1 MPCNPNKIDYSSNF
15 PKGFEI
21 FQELVDPRDGGHTKH
36 YFGEIIFI
44 AFTAIVCGM
53 KSYELIEE
61 FGDSN
66 ENWFR
71 TWLELPHGIPS
82 YNTFSRVI
90 EAVDPLLFSA
100 CIAGH
105 INLTMNETPTGQI
118 AIDGKAIRGS
128 ASDGKSHLHA
138 VSAWA
143 CEEGLTLGQTFVD
156 EKSNEITA
164 IPELLKLIN
173 VEGCIVTIDAMGT
186 QKNIATQIIDEGGD
200 YILSVKGN
208 QKGLLKEVE
217 DYFLYCARPSESKPL
232 SQETWDKLFL
242 KEKNRGRLELR
253 KTIVCN
259 DLSWMQLEYQ
269 NAWKSIKSII
279 FVQRQVLEK
288 GKVCR
293 TETHYYI
300 SSVTN
305 LSAKEAHLRVRS
317 HWGIENSCHWVLD
330 TLFREDHNQTSKPN
344 AVQNLATMRRIALNA
359 LKKATNFSRRKKPAS
374 LVKKQVRAAQSIPYR
389 EEVLSL
395 V

>member
-36 YFGEIIFI
+36 HFGEIIFI

-82 YNTFSRVI
+82 YNTFSRVM

-128 ASDGKSHLHA
+128 ASGGKSHLHA

-186 QKNIATQIIDEGGD
+186 QKNIAT
-200 YILSVKGN
+200 
-208 QKGLLKEVE
+208 
-217 DYFLYCARPSESKPL
+217 
-232 SQETWDKLFL
+232 
-242 KEKNRGRLELR
+242 
-253 KTIVCN
+253 
-259 DLSWMQLEYQ
+259 
-269 NAWKSIKSII
+269 
-279 FVQRQVLEK
+279 
-288 GKVCR
+288 
-293 TETHYYI
+293 
-300 SSVTN
+300 
-305 LSAKEAHLRVRS
+305 
-317 HWGIENSCHWVLD
+317 
-330 TLFREDHNQTSKPN
+330 
-344 AVQNLATMRRIALNA
+344 
-359 LKKATNFSRRKKPAS
+359 
-374 LVKKQVRAAQSIPYR
+374 
-389 EEVLSL
+389 
-395 V
+395 